1 MNKPNEM
8 VEQFSESM
16 CARFEGKLFSKPLLK
31 EVVKEIQAFES
42 AMRKLDYGF
51 YYEDLK
57 IDVEDREYLLTRDGG
72 LYRLLINV
80 ND

>member
-1 MNKPNEM
+1 MSTTNET
-8 VEQFSESM
+8 VREFDENL
-16 CARFEGKLFSKPLLK
+16 CAMFEGKIFSKALLK
-31 EVVKEIQAFES
+31 EVVKEIQTFE
-42 AMRKLDYGF
+42 AEMRKLDYGF
-51 YYEDLK
+51 YYEGLK

>member
-1 MNKPNEM
+1 MSTINKTVQE
-8 VEQFSESM
+8 FDESL

-31 EVVKEIQAFES
+31 EVVEEIQAFES
-42 AMRKLDYGF
+42 AMRKLDYRF
-51 YYEDLK
+51 YYEGLK

>member
-1 MNKPNEM
+1 
-8 VEQFSESM
+8 
-16 CARFEGKLFSKPLLK
+16 
-31 EVVKEIQAFES
+31 
-42 AMRKLDYGF
+42 
-51 YYEDLK
+51 LK